1 MSIKT
6 IELLD
11 NGEQKSPYE
20 DSFFYYLE
28 DYKGSIC
35 WAKAYMHP
43 DGRVE
48 MMQSLVSCKDY
59 ILDTQWRGQSG
70 YITGKWN
77 KKQQRQNCFF
87 IYIPTDVK
95 FLERI
100 QSFLHPY
107 EEANNLKK
115 TEYYSISKV
124 TPAPE
129 QEGSICDR
137 GLIIRGD
144 DKWNSNGLT
153 WSFYL
158 SLIRALVSAKSAS
171 SLDTIFNTCSSNEYG
186 YWNTLTDIGK
196 DFIRHV
202 YNNIQYYFE
211 PIPAKYNTYTGYT
224 TSCGHGAT
232 GPFYLSAHVKNM
244 IGHIKTYQQYG
255 YKYPQAD
262 SDNYFISKY
271 LEEINS

>member
-11 NGEQKSPYE
+11 NGLQKNPYE
-20 DSFFYYLE
+20 ASFFAYLN
-28 DYKGSIC
+28 DSRGSIC
-35 WAKAYMHP
+35 WAKACMHP

-48 MMQSLVSCKDY
+48 IMQSLVSCKDY
-59 ILDTQWRGQSG
+59 ILDTQWRGQGG
-70 YITGKWN
+70 YITGEWN
-77 KKQQRQNCFF
+77 KQQQRQNCFF
-87 IYIPTDVK
+87 IYIPNDVK

-115 TEYYSISKV
+115 TEYYSISKI
-124 TPAPE
+124 TPSPE
-129 QEGSICDR
+129 GEGHLCDR

-158 SLIRALVSAKSAS
+158 SLIRALVSAKSTS
-171 SLDTIFNTCSSNEYG
+171 SLDTIFNTCSSNEHS
-186 YWNTLTDIGK
+186 YWTNLTDAGK
-196 DFIRHV
+196 EFIYHV
-202 YNNIQYYFE
+202 YKNIQHYFE

-224 TSCGHGAT
+224 ISCGHGAT
-232 GPFYLSAHVKNM
+232 GPFYLALHATN
-244 IGHIKTYQQYG
+244 IIEHIKTYQQYG
-255 YKYPQAD
+255 YKYPQAAM
-262 SDNYFISKY
+262 DNYFISMY
-271 LEEINS
+271 LEEINP